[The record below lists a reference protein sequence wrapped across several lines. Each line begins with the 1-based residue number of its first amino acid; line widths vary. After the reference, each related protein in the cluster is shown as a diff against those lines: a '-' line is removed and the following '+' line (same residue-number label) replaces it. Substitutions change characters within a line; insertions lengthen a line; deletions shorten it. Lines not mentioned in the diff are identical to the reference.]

1 VQKRRRA
8 REEQERLKRQQTE
21 SLKRVVGEKVRELGE
36 DRELLERNQRQI
48 EIDMA
53 ERVKK
58 RMDRMSTAKY
68 QVG

>member
-1 VQKRRRA
+1 
-8 REEQERLKRQQTE
+8 
-21 SLKRVVGEKVRELGE
+21 VVGEKVRELGE